1 LLCLGVAEL
10 TRFAS
15 FVASLPFR
23 CGLTSPLLPD
33 APNAMRGVKKNT
45 SKANIK
51 DRDESQRVKEQFQE
65 LVSTKRKT
73 PAGTAKRIRE
83 RKMFRSGF
91 HC

>member
-1 LLCLGVAEL
+1 MTRL
-10 TRFAS
+10 TS
-15 FVASLPFR
+15 FVVSLPFR
-23 CGLTSPLLPD
+23 CGLTLPLLPD
-33 APNAMRGVKKNT
+33 APNAMRSVKKNT

-51 DRDESQRVKEQFQE
+51 DREESQSVKEQFQE

-73 PAGTAKRIRE
+73 PVGTAKRIRE